1 MGLAATVFLYQNLQL
16 LPGSAL
22 INSCSLQVPE
32 TSMSPA
38 SLGLKP
44 ATISPPSS
52 ASGLSAIPLSSLNPA
67 STFGN
72 NPSFSSLWPL
82 KCASISWR
90 NVKPFSEPQFLHP
103 WNGIASAQLTLQRL
117 PQGQSG
123 PWMRKSLGEK
133 QKVQSATQEP
143 GISVINKSQIGLLH
157 PPRHP
162 PPLSRPLT
170 LPRLSLA
177 GLLPWVMFPLKPPSI
192 PPPALHLRVC
202 RGMKCPAN
210 ISVFTLK
217 YKDNYTSRS
226 NSRLCICYQVLRAL
240 FWKAIMP
247 MWFPSKPFLRILF
260 WQEGIKGLKLIA

>member
-1 MGLAATVFLYQNLQL
+1 MLWKVL
-16 LPGSAL
+16 S
-22 INSCSLQVPE
+22 SCSGGLRPLVELLVEPEGLCGRCTGVSVPLRR
-32 TSMSPA
+32 SWMGKSP
-38 SLGLKP
+38 
-44 ATISPPSS
+44 
-52 ASGLSAIPLSSLNPA
+52 
-67 STFGN
+67 
-72 NPSFSSLWPL
+72 
-82 KCASISWR
+82 
-90 NVKPFSEPQFLHP
+90 
-103 WNGIASAQLTLQRL
+103 
-117 PQGQSG
+117 
-123 PWMRKSLGEK
+123 GEK

-162 PPLSRPLT
+162 PPLSRPQT

-177 GLLPWVMFPLKPPSI
+177 SLLPWVMFPLKPSSI

-247 MWFPSKPFLRILF
+247 M
-260 WQEGIKGLKLIA
+260 